1 MPACMLSKLFQSRPT
16 LAGPMDCSPR
26 VSSVHGLLQ
35 TRILEWVAIS
45 SSRAL
50 PKPHIKLKSPKALVF
65 QKDPLPLAPPGKP
78 INYAQKS
85 LKVILKREIQ
95 TRCFLLCSNCRQ
107 SSGNS

>member
-85 LKVILKREIQ
+85 LKVILKRLTGCPSE
-95 TRCFLLCSNCRQ
+95 N
-107 SSGNS
+107 